1 MAAGSVAAILDL
13 IPLSQALHCTD
24 DAGGRALRVRR
35 PTPAALDSI
44 AGKVPARCAS
54 RALRAA
60 APTGELLSE
69 VRLSAVQVEQ
79 ILDQALRAAV
89 SCRRGRDRDA
99 GASPPSRAP
108 RACPPPAPP
117 PDAPA
122 AEARRTRTVRPP
134 TTHQL
139 THQLRGV
146 AGTAQGQRQHRP
158 ARGRRGSSAIT
169 STAKPS
175 SSAGERRFPWLEG
188 PLRAALAG
196 AAG

>member
-99 GASPPSRAP
+99 GASPPPRPVPANQPLSAAAP
-108 RACPPPAPP
+108 L
-117 PDAPA
+117 A
-122 AEARRTRTVRPP
+122 ARCS
-134 TTHQL
+134 QL
-139 THQLRGV
+139 WRG
-146 AGTAQGQRQHRP
+146 GG
-158 ARGRRGSSAIT
+158 GAIT
-169 STAKPS
+169 EFCGLLTDLRWSGAVLAVTVGPD
-175 SSAGERRFPWLEG
+175 RRVCVLVQS
-188 PLRAALAG
+188 RR
-196 AAG
+196 